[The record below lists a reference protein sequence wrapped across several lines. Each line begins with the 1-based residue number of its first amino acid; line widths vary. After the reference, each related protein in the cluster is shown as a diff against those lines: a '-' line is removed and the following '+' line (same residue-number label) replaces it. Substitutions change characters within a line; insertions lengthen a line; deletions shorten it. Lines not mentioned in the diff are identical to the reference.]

1 MKKLI
6 FILLLGLAMPARTKA
21 QTQEVTQLIL
31 NLEKLRELRKIL
43 KELKKGYDILFEGY
57 TKIRDISRGN
67 FKLHEAFLD
76 GMLQVSPAVKNYGRI
91 KDIVQMQLA
100 ILREC
105 QRAPSQ
111 LEASG
116 QFTAKELGYLAKVY
130 SDLIAGSIRNLDALT
145 NVLTAKKLRASDD
158 ERLSMID
165 AIHKDVSDQLVF
177 LRHLS
182 SNHSVLAAQRKDEGS
197 SLKTTEN
204 IYGIQP

>member
-1 MKKLI
+1 MKKILI
-6 FILLLGLAMPARTKA
+6 LLLLGLTVPGRSNA

-76 GMLQVSPAVKNYGRI
+76 GLLQVSPAVKNYGRI

-100 ILREC
+100 IVREC
-105 QRAPSQ
+105 DNARSQ
-111 LEASG
+111 LSQSG
-116 QFTAKELGYLAKVY
+116 AFSAKELGYLSKVY
-130 SDLIAGSIRNLDALT
+130 SELNAVSLKNLDALLD
-145 NVLTAKKLRASDD
+145 VVTAKKLRASDD

-165 AIHKDVSDQLVF
+165 AIYKDVSEQLIF
-177 LRHLS
+177 LRHLN
-182 SNHSVLAAQRKDEGS
+182 SNNGVLAAQRKDEGA
-197 SLKTTEN
+197 SLNTTQTT
-204 IYGIQP
+204 YGIQR

>member
-76 GMLQVSPAVKNYGRI
+76 GLLQVSPAVKNYGRI
-91 KDIVQMQLA
+91 KDIVQMQFA

-116 QFTAKELGYLAKVY
+116 QFTAKELEYLAKVY

-145 NVLTAKKLRASDD
+145 DVLTTKKLRASDD

-182 SNHSVLAAQRKDEGS
+182 SNHSVLAAQRRDEGS

>member
-6 FILLLGLAMPARTKA
+6 LTLMLGFAAPLASQA

-43 KELKKGYDILFEGY
+43 RELKKGYDILFEGY

-76 GMLQVSPAVKNYGRI
+76 GLLQVSPAVKNYGRI

-100 ILREC
+100 IMREC
-105 QRAPSQ
+105 QSAPGALS
-111 LEASG
+111 ASG
-116 QFTAKELGYLAKVY
+116 VFSAKELDYLGKVY
-130 SDLIAGSIRNLDALT
+130 SELADGSLKNLDALLD
-145 NVLTAKKLRASDD
+145 VVTAKKLRASDD

-165 AIHKDVSDQLVF
+165 SIYKDLSEQLVF
-177 LRHLS
+177 LRHLN
-182 SNHSVLAAQRKDEGS
+182 SNNSVLAAQRKDEKA

-204 IYGIQP
+204 LYDITP

>member
-1 MKKLI
+1 MKKLLI
-6 FILLLGLAMPARTKA
+6 ILVLAFVVPATSKA

-76 GMLQVSPAVKNYGRI
+76 GLLQVSPAVKNYGRI

-100 ILREC
+100 IVREC
-105 QRAPSQ
+105 GQARSQ
-111 LEASG
+111 LSASG
-116 QFTAKELGYLAKVY
+116 ALSAKELSYLDKVY
-130 SDLIAGSIRNLDALT
+130 SELADGSLKNLDALLD
-145 NVLTAKKLRASDD
+145 VVTAKKLRASDD

-165 AIHKDVSDQLVF
+165 AIYQDVSGQLVF
-177 LRHLS
+177 LRHLN
-182 SNHSVLAAQRKDEGS
+182 SNNSVLVAQRKDEGF
-197 SLKTTEN
+197 SLKTTRT
-204 IYGIQP
+204 IYGIER